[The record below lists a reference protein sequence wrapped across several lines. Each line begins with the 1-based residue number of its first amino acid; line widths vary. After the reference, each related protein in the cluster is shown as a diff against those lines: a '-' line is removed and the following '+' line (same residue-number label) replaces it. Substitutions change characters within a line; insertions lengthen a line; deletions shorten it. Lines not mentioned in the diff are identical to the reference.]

1 MIDFLHPNWLAIF
14 LATLSTFVVG
24 TLWYNPKTLGNLWM
38 REAGIDPT
46 HPDFTKGMGKI
57 FSGAF
62 LMGFLKSYAMALLLP
77 AVPHMIGEGKGAL
90 GIFAVFLCI
99 TLMVTSYG
107 THYLFERKS
116 FRLFLI
122 HAGHDL
128 AELGVICL
136 VLWTVMRGW

>member
-46 HPDFTKGMGKI
+46 HPDFKKGMGKI
-57 FSGAF
+57 FGGAF
-62 LMGFLKSYAMALLLP
+62 FMGFLKSYGMALLLP

-99 TLMVTSYG
+99 TLMITSYG
-107 THYLFERKS
+107 THYLFERRSLK
-116 FRLFLI
+116 LFLI

-136 VLWTVMRGW
+136 VLWTLMRGW